1 MNVLTIGGATY
12 DVIIHYNAE
21 RSCSSFSVQEQHV
34 FSCPEGSKIP
44 VKKLEYACGGGATN
58 SAVSFHRLGNN
69 VTSCF
74 SVGNDSAGDFV
85 IQLLQNEGVRA
96 VAQKVSEIQTGT
108 SFIIPSPNKDRLI
121 FAYHGANIN
130 FDFSFFNNTFSEFY
144 DVVYFTAL
152 HGKAAR
158 ALPEIV
164 ATFKKK
170 YPSCIIAIN
179 PGKNQ
184 LLDEKQFLKAS
195 LHACDVVLLNAQEM
209 HLCMSLLKSR
219 YFKTDQLPFA
229 PKESMR
235 LLSQLLAYESIT
247 FTLQDYF
254 KELFSYGVKKAVVTD
269 GAHGVY
275 VGTHNAIYF
284 YPALTGEVV
293 NTLGAGDAFGS
304 AFVASLA
311 SYASTEQALYAG
323 LVQAQ
328 SVISYQ
334 DAQTGLL
341 DHIILQ
347 KKIAD
352 FDYHFLKKYS
362 L

>member
-1 MNVLTIGGATY
+1 M
-12 DVIIHYNAE
+12 
-21 RSCSSFSVQEQHV
+21 
-34 FSCPEGSKIP
+34 
-44 VKKLEYACGGGATN
+44 
-58 SAVSFHRLGNN
+58 
-69 VTSCF
+69 
-74 SVGNDSAGDFV
+74 
-85 IQLLQNEGVRA
+85 
-96 VAQKVSEIQTGT
+96 
-108 SFIIPSPNKDRLI
+108 
-121 FAYHGANIN
+121 
-130 FDFSFFNNTFSEFY
+130 
-144 DVVYFTAL
+144 
-152 HGKAAR
+152 
-158 ALPEIV
+158 
-164 ATFKKK
+164 
-170 YPSCIIAIN
+170 
-179 PGKNQ
+179 
-184 LLDEKQFLKAS
+184 
-195 LHACDVVLLNAQEM
+195 
-209 HLCMSLLKSR
+209 
-219 YFKTDQLPFA
+219 
-229 PKESMR
+229 
-235 LLSQLLAYESIT
+235 AYESIT

-347 KKIAD
+347 KKNMD
-352 FDYHFLKKYS
+352 FDYHF
-362 L
+362 